1 MLSSELLLL
10 SLLLL
15 RLPVTE
21 VVSSCEDCGRG
32 FGGVLSWFWSPGG
45 GGDGSGTFK
54 EDLPPEG
61 EDVCPD
67 SGSAIM

>member
-32 FGGVLSWFWSPGG
+32 LGGGLSWFWSPGG
-45 GGDGSGTFK
+45 GGSGAFK
-54 EDLPPEG
+54 EDLPPDG

-67 SGSAIM
+67 SGSAMM